1 MANRTFTMTLA
12 DFDMNTAASVAGSD
26 AGSAGAGV
34 VIVDVAES
42 ADRTEVVLA
51 LNALAALIGGGQEAI
66 N

>member
-1 MANRTFTMTLA
+1 MANRTFTLTLA
-12 DFDMNTAASVAGSD
+12 DFDMNAAASVAGSD

-51 LNALAALIGGGQEAI
+51 LNALAALIGGGQEAL